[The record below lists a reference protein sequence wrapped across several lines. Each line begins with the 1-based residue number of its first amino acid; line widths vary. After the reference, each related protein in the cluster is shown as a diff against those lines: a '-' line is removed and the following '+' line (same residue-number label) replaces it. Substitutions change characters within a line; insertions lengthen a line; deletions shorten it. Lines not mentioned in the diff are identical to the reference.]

1 MKKTAKINPDFNQKP
16 ARKYRM
22 DEVGGYTQVN
32 DFVLSDDIRKWMYG
46 NGTTS
51 KKAKP
56 LF

>member
-1 MKKTAKINPDFNQKP
+1 MKKTAKISEDFNQKP

-32 DFVLSDDIRKWMYG
+32 DFVLSDRLDDWMYG
-46 NGTTS
+46 KGTTS
-51 KKAKP
+51 KKSKP